1 MRGSKY
7 QLYMKRTFILLI
19 SLLLLSVYGQAQ
31 ELDSGFN
38 LDFEIVENG
47 LPVNW
52 YGTTSGDT
60 VNYNFY
66 LDSIHVK
73 SGKYAAAMEFIGNS
87 VNLQSISFIL
97 PNNYD
102 GKKITLS
109 GYIKTE
115 NITEGFAG
123 FAMVIMHR
131 AMNFMNEYEIISR
144 DNEMRIAGTTDW
156 NKYEITLDMNPAN
169 TRNIIFAGILAGNGK
184 VWLDDF
190 MVTVDGKDVQ
200 QLEPFIQE
208 PFPAESDKEF
218 DNDTHVVFPSI
229 NKQNDKDL
237 ELLGRIWGF
246 LKYHHPAI
254 AKGNFNWDY
263 ELFRFLP
270 KFFNSDDHTQRD
282 NLLLSWINQ
291 LGNIPVC
298 DNCRPTDNAFL
309 SPDLEWVENSNMNLE
324 LKNKL
329 RYIYHNRHQGHQY
342 YIMISHFNNPLF
354 LNENEY
360 ANMAYPDAGF
370 RLLALYRYWNLVHY
384 FYPSKYLT
392 DKDWNTVLGEY
403 IPYFI
408 EAKDELTYELTCL
421 RLVGEICDSHAA
433 NLLGGGDKI
442 NLLKGSQFAPFK
454 AGFIENKLV
463 VTNYYTL
470 RDTVLTVDEL
480 KRQTGLIAGDIITHI
495 NGKSVESIIDSMQ
508 VYYPASN
515 EATRMSNM
523 VFDLLRSNQ
532 QTINV
537 NYITSGQVK
546 QTDIE
551 LFSFQYIDMY
561 KQDTS
566 KCYRL
571 LNKGLDIGYINL
583 ELLQDEDV
591 PNVKRELMHTKGIIL
606 DLRSRPPLAGQLLG
620 PWFVSSDTVFVKYTK
635 GNPDNPGEF
644 VFTRRETDFIQK
656 AEETYRG
663 KVVVLVN
670 EKTQSEGEYQAMMF
684 RAGQHTTI
692 IGGQTAGA
700 DGRVS
705 EISLPGGIKTWISGL
720 AVYYPDGT
728 QTQRIGI
735 VPDIEIHP
743 TIQGIRDGR
752 DELLE
757 KAIEFILQ
765 E

>member
-1 MRGSKY
+1 
-7 QLYMKRTFILLI
+7 MKRTFILLI
-19 SLLLLSVYGQAQ
+19 SLLLLSVFGQAQ
-31 ELDSGFN
+31 ELDSEFN
-38 LDFEIVENG
+38 LDFEIVENS

-73 SGKYAAAMEFIGNS
+73 SGKYAAAMEFIGDS
-87 VNLQSISFIL
+87 VNSQNISFTL

-115 NITEGFAG
+115 NITEGYAG
-123 FAMVIMHR
+123 FAMVIMNQ
-131 AMNFMNEYEIISR
+131 AMNFMNEYEIIAG
-144 DNEMRIAGTTDW
+144 DYEMRITGTTDW
-156 NKYEITLDMNPAN
+156 EKYEITLDMNPAN
-169 TRNIIFAGILAGNGK
+169 TRNIIFAGVLAGNGK

-190 MVTVDGKDVQ
+190 KVTIDGKDVQ
-200 QLEPFIQE
+200 VLEPYSPM
-208 PFPAESDKEF
+208 PFPAENDKEF
-218 DNDTHVVFPSI
+218 DDGSLIAFSDL
-229 NKQNDKDL
+229 DKEKNNNL

-246 LKYHHPAI
+246 LKYHHPTI
-254 AKGNFNWDY
+254 AKGNYNWDY

-270 KFFNSDDHTQRD
+270 DYLTAHDNTQRD
-282 NLLLSWINQ
+282 RLLLNWIGE
-291 LGNIPVC
+291 LGAVPECN
-298 DNCRPTDNAFL
+298 NCQPTDGAFL
-309 SPDLEWVENSNMNLE
+309 KPDLLWIENTNMNSE
-324 LKNKL
+324 LKNSIL
-329 RYIYHNRHQGHQY
+329 HIYQNRYQGHHY
-342 YIMISHFNNPLF
+342 YIMLNYFKNPLF

-360 ANMAYPDAGF
+360 ANMPYPDAGF
-370 RLLALYRYWNLVHY
+370 RLLALYRYWNMVHY
-384 FYPSKYLT
+384 FFPSKYLT
-392 DKDWNTVLGEY
+392 DKDWNDVLGEY

-421 RLVGEICDSHAA
+421 RLIGEICDSHAA
-433 NLLGGGDKI
+433 NLLGGGNQI
-442 NLLKGSQFAPFK
+442 NFLKGYWFAPFK

-470 RDTVLTVDEL
+470 RDTVLTDDEMQ
-480 KRQTGLIAGDIITHI
+480 RQTGLIAGDIITHI
-495 NGKSVESIIDSMQ
+495 NGKSVESMIDSMR

-515 EATRMSNM
+515 EPTRMSNM

-532 QTINV
+532 QTIRV
-537 NYITSGQVK
+537 NYITFGEAK

-551 LFSFQYIDMY
+551 LFSFRYIDMY
-561 KQDTS
+561 KQDTT

-571 LNKGLDIGYINL
+571 LNKGSDIGYINL
-583 ELLQDEDV
+583 APLEDGEV
-591 PNVKRELMHTKGIIL
+591 PLIKREFKNTKGMII
-606 DLRSRPPLAGQLLG
+606 DLRTYPSQAGHLLA
-620 PWFVSSDTVFVKYTK
+620 PWFVSSDTIFVKYTQA
-635 GNPDNPGEF
+635 NPDHPGEF

-656 AEETYRG
+656 AAETYQG

-670 EKTQSEGEYQAMMF
+670 ENTLSEGEYQAMMF

-692 IGGQTAGA
+692 IGSQTAGA

-705 EISLPGGIKTWISGL
+705 EISLPGGIKTWFSGL
-720 AVYYPDGT
+720 GVYYPDGT

-735 VPDIEIHP
+735 VPDIEVHP
-743 TIQGIRDGR
+743 TIRGIREGR
-752 DELLE
+752 DELLD